1 MFRPKPRVKS
11 LAELNAWLEDQCI
24 AYAQL
29 TQHPEFKDR
38 TIWQVFQE
46 ERTSLMELRGPFD
59 GPNIYKKCARPS
71 TFGKH
76 SSRKCS
82 NFDTLDW
89 NSPQPLNHI
98 PGAIFPSTRHGMYG
112 GFKMGSR
119 CQTEL
124 QRIDEQVT
132 ALLQK
137 LFGRVAERAL
147 RRTEKIQNALPITWS
162 SALKRLMRVIQ
173 PS

>member
-89 NSPQPLNHI
+89 NSPHPLT
-98 PGAIFPSTRHGMYG
+98 IFLAQFSPQLAMGCMG
-112 GFKMGSR
+112 G
-119 CQTEL
+119 
-124 QRIDEQVT
+124 
-132 ALLQK
+132 
-137 LFGRVAERAL
+137 
-147 RRTEKIQNALPITWS
+147 
-162 SALKRLMRVIQ
+162 
-173 PS
+173 